1 MKQSRGR
8 LELTGST
15 SAKGV
20 RAIAIARDSGMA
32 KEFRDALATLM
43 DEGTYE
49 TILAGWGAQNGAI
62 GASRLNAARALT
74 RP

>member
-15 SAKGV
+15 SAKGL
-20 RAIAIARDSGMA
+20 RSLAIAADSGMA

-49 TILAGWGAQNGAI
+49 TILAGWGAQSGAV
-62 GASRLNAARALT
+62 GASRLNAARG
-74 RP
+74 